1 MVLTATTVC
10 KVSLDKA
17 RRGFRNLTAAKRPKT
32 RLPLPFACDMA
43 VSRSRSSSQSVEA
56 WNTTVDQVKVSMA
69 MSESSSIHSD
79 RLYSIARELS
89 GMGFDPVSYTF
100 DDPFNFIDDRTRSVS
115 DVNNVIFSSFCVF
128 AHLHLM

>member
-17 RRGFRNLTAAKRPKT
+17 RRGFRNLTAPKRPKI

-56 WNTTVDQVKVSMA
+56 WNTTVDQVKVSIA

-100 DDPFNFIDDRTRSVS
+100 DDPFNFIDDRTRSHAEG
-115 DVNNVIFSSFCVF
+115 FG
-128 AHLHLM
+128 